1 MKIYNQPIEL
11 IIDVPP
17 VQAKSVV
24 ATNLKQQIE
33 KGDVPVEKIINR
45 AAPLPQK
52 KGVQAKKTA
61 MPTVGK
67 KYVKTKL
74 KDTEINPWDA
84 AHQAADAMH
93 NSTYIEPDIFQEF
106 TVDKNVDIPFKK
118 FAKGKAE
125 PKGSNASDADFDP
138 DYMPHSDI
146 IWHLDDDYSQLLSA
160 RDAVKDIG
168 YTIRIG
174 HLDTGYN
181 PTHTIVPQ
189 SAKNN
194 TLQRNF
200 VDGESVDDAHDPY
213 LKGNLRMPGHGT
225 GTIGILAG
233 NQIQLPT
240 DDGTFNNYLG
250 GIPFADII
258 CCRISPSVILFK
270 TSAFAEAL
278 QYLTALT
285 LSGTP
290 VHAVSMSM
298 GGAPAKAWADAVN
311 AAYEAGITVVTAAGN
326 NFNGLPTQRVVYP
339 ARFTRV
345 ISACGVT
352 YDLKPYHNKKLGE
365 MQGCY
370 GPEQDMTNALC
381 AFTPNVPWASGDD
394 SLIKFSGAGT
404 SSATPQIAAA
414 AALYYRKYHTELDA
428 LQPWQRVEAIRNA
441 LFTSASKAG
450 TPQDGYSYQYCFGNG
465 ILQAAAALAI
475 PVNSHLSQTP
485 KVKVPW
491 FPILTTI
498 FKAVPTEE
506 NARME
511 MYNTE
516 LGQLVYQ
523 YPELRKEL
531 EEKDGSEKPYNKI
544 SKKKWAAFR
553 DAVIAHPG
561 ASIALKTYL
570 MATHA
575 AQ

>member
-11 IIDVPP
+11 IIDVPA
-17 VQAKSVV
+17 VQAKSIG
-24 ATNLKQQIE
+24 AANLKQQIE

-45 AAPLPQK
+45 AAPLPPQK
-52 KGVQAKKTA
+52 GIAAKKT
-61 MPTVGK
+61 MVQSTGK

-74 KDTEINPWDA
+74 NDTEINPWDA
-84 AHQAADAMH
+84 AHQAAEAMQ
-93 NSTYIEPDIFQEF
+93 NNTYIEPDIYQEF
-106 TVDKNVDIPFKK
+106 TVDKNVDIPFKT
-118 FAKGKAE
+118 FAKTKGG
-125 PKGSNASDADFDP
+125 PKTSNASDADFDP
-138 DYMPHSDI
+138 DWMPHSDI
-146 IWHLDDDYSQLLSA
+146 IWHLNNDYSQLLPA
-160 RDAVKDIG
+160 RDAVKDID
-168 YTIRIG
+168 YSIRIG

-181 PTHTIVPQ
+181 STHIIVPQ
-189 SAKNN
+189 SAKDNP
-194 TLQRNF
+194 LQRNF
-200 VDGESVDDAHDPY
+200 VDGEPVDDAHDPY

-233 NQIQLPT
+233 KQIQLTT
-240 DDGTFNNYLG
+240 DTGIFNNFLG
-250 GIPFADII
+250 GIPFAEIV

-311 AAYEAGITVVTAAGN
+311 DAYDAGITVVTAAGN
-326 NFNGLPTQRVVYP
+326 NFNGLPTQHVVYP
-339 ARFTRV
+339 ARFARV

-352 YDLKPYHNKKLGE
+352 YDRKPYHNTKLGE

-370 GPEQDMTNALC
+370 GPEQDMTNALS
-381 AFTPNVPWASGDD
+381 AFTPNVPWASGNE

-414 AALYYRKYHTELDA
+414 AALYYRKYHADLDA

-441 LFTSASKAG
+441 LFTSASKDA
-450 TPQDGYSYQYCFGNG
+450 TPLAGYSFEYCFGKG
-465 ILQAAAALAI
+465 ILQAAAALEV
-475 PVNSHLSQTP
+475 PVNSHLPQTP

-498 FKAVPTEE
+498 FKAIPNTAQ

-523 YPELRKEL
+523 YPELSKVIQ
-531 EEKDGSEKPYNKI
+531 EKNGSEKPYNKI

-570 MATHA
+570 MS
-575 AQ
+575 